1 MRNAPARHGGPGRRG
16 PWVVYDQQHPP
27 SQPPPS
33 RDPPQIGS
41 FLMSSRSSLLLP
53 VLLALAGCG
62 SSDQEESADPA
73 AAAQSTEAG
82 TEQKASQFPG
92 YPVLVELSSLDS
104 RVASSLEGQTAEG
117 KAVALA
123 PGLYTA
129 YNTQFRDLDRYYQDP
144 VLYGDQM
151 MMQEHFPMSPGTFW
165 GGVQPGS
172 QEPKG

>member
-1 MRNAPARHGGPGRRG
+1 
-16 PWVVYDQQHPP
+16 
-27 SQPPPS
+27 
-33 RDPPQIGS
+33 
-41 FLMSSRSSLLLP
+41 MSSRSSLLLP

-165 GGVQPGS
+165 GGRPARQPGT
-172 QEPKG
+172 QGLNERPQQQVAHRREPGRFGRLQARSAENDVLET

>member
-1 MRNAPARHGGPGRRG
+1 
-16 PWVVYDQQHPP
+16 
-27 SQPPPS
+27 
-33 RDPPQIGS
+33 
-41 FLMSSRSSLLLP
+41 MSSRSSLLLP
-53 VLLALAGCG
+53 VLLLALAGCG
-62 SSDQEESADPA
+62 SSNQGEDTEPA
-73 AAAQSTEAG
+73 AAAQSTEMNTGTG
-82 TEQKASQFPG
+82 TEQKAGQFPG

-104 RVASSLEGQTAEG
+104 RVVSEMKGQTAEG

-165 GGVQPGS
+165 GGVQPGT